1 MAGSDPKSD
10 QMGNVIGA
18 GGVAGSDTK
27 PQLAYT
33 DLREWIAEAR
43 KLGEIREVKGLS
55 WQKDIGM
62 ASEVIL
68 HDENAP
74 CVIFKDV
81 PGTLP
86 GSRILVNFFGGK
98 RQKMTLGFPT
108 EFTKLELTEPFRK
121 HYMPDLEPL
130 PPPL

>member
-27 PQLAYT
+27 PQIAYT

-55 WQKDIGM
+55 WQQDIGM

-68 HDENAP
+68 HSENAA
-74 CVIFKDV
+74 CVIFIDV

-86 GSRILVNFFGGK
+86 RRKTPGNFSTTP
-98 RQKMTLGFPT
+98 R
-108 EFTKLELTEPFRK
+108 
-121 HYMPDLEPL
+121 
-130 PPPL
+130 